1 MILALRDAII
11 AKIVSI
17 TARIISLLD
26 FISAIIYMIHYIC
39 QYCLSINEIN
49 IVNKFWSKE
58 KKIRPLLFLLFFL
71 DIGGNDNGLN
81 GFGEFIYENIVPATF
96 MAPMRSTFD
105 LTDAQTILVGLP

>member
-1 MILALRDAII
+1 MILALMDAII
-11 AKIVSI
+11 AKIASI

-26 FISAIIYMIHYIC
+26 FISAIKYMI